1 MTQWRI
7 TNTPINLLLEQT
19 KKKKEEGIPG
29 GEGESMS
36 KTGVSPSKST
46 LGRTGSS
53 PAPVM
58 GGGGGEEK
66 RGEGRR

>member
-1 MTQWRI
+1 
-7 TNTPINLLLEQT
+7 
-19 KKKKEEGIPG
+19 
-29 GEGESMS
+29 MS

-58 GGGGGEEK
+58 GGGKRSGAKEEDEKEATLRSEEWWVGTGELKQNPWRSWDLEGK
-66 RGEGRR
+66 GEGF

>member
-1 MTQWRI
+1 ME
-7 TNTPINLLLEQT
+7 NYHHLNKL
-19 KKKKEEGIPG
+19 KNKEEGIPG

-53 PAPVM
+53 PAPAM
-58 GGGGGEEK
+58 GGGEEK